1 MSYEN
6 IPKNQDTSYYLWEVL
21 FQCRIPE
28 SATVSELEYR
38 VRGVATT
45 GNIEMDRDIGNQL
58 KLMWLPI
65 HQMVEYH
72 RVGVP
77 VRLVKVSDA
86 EVIYGY
92 VQNHL
97 EAWLERI
104 RNSFNDR
111 EAPVDDLV
119 ALDNF
124 ANDVYSHA
132 RYSTKSA
139 LLENS
144 LSRAI
149 MNLGG
154 MVMNAPKAA
163 ISATPTLEEIAEI
176 EKQKRRSFTAA
187 FTDTR
192 STVINLNRQDDGT

>member
-1 MSYEN
+1 MSYDQ
-6 IPKNQDTSYYLWEVL
+6 IPKDKDTSYYLWEVL

-28 SATVSELEYR
+28 TATVSEIEYR
-38 VRGVATT
+38 VRGMPTT
-45 GNIEMDRDIGNQL
+45 GSLEMDRDIGAQL

-97 EAWLERI
+97 EAWLDRV

-124 ANDVYSHA
+124 ANDVYAHA
-132 RYSTKSA
+132 RYSTKSN

-154 MVMNAPKAA
+154 LSLKRRAPV
-163 ISATPTLEEIAEI
+163 SSTPTLEEVAEI
-176 EKQKRRSFTAA
+176 EKQKRNSFVAA

-192 STVINLNRQDDGT
+192 STVINLNRRDDGT

>member
-1 MSYEN
+1 MSYDN
-6 IPKNQDTSYYLWEVL
+6 IPKDRDTSYYLWEIL
-21 FQCRIPE
+21 FQCRLPE
-28 SATVSELEYR
+28 TATVTELEYR
-38 VRGVATT
+38 VRGMPTT
-45 GNIEMDRDIGNQL
+45 GNPEMDKDIGGQL

-92 VQNHL
+92 VQSHL
-97 EAWLERI
+97 EAWLNRVQT
-104 RNSFNDR
+104 SFNDR
-111 EAPVDDLV
+111 EVPVDDLV

-149 MNLGG
+149 MNLG
-154 MVMNAPKAA
+154 AFSLQPRHA
-163 ISATPTLEEIAEI
+163 ISKTPTVEEVAEI
-176 EKQKRRSFTAA
+176 DKQKRRSFVSA
-187 FTDTR
+187 FTDSR
-192 STVINLNRQDDGT
+192 STIINLNRRDDGT

>member
-6 IPKNQDTSYYLWEVL
+6 IPKDRDTSYYLWEIL
-21 FQCRIPE
+21 FQCRLPE
-28 SATVSELEYR
+28 TATVTELEYR
-38 VRGVATT
+38 VRGMPTT
-45 GNIEMDRDIGNQL
+45 GNNEMDRDIGGQL

-97 EAWLERI
+97 EAWLERV
-104 RNSFNDR
+104 RYSFNDR
-111 EAPVDDLV
+111 EVPVDDLV

-124 ANDVYSHA
+124 ATDVYSHA

-149 MNLGG
+149 MNLGAFSLQG
-154 MVMNAPKAA
+154 RPSVSKAP
-163 ISATPTLEEIAEI
+163 TVEEVTEI
-176 EKQKRRSFTAA
+176 EKQKRRSFVSA
-187 FTDTR
+187 FTDSR
-192 STVINLNRQDDGT
+192 STIINLNRKDDGT

>member
-1 MSYEN
+1 MSYDN
-6 IPKNQDTSYYLWEVL
+6 IPKDKDTSYYLWEIL
-21 FQCRIPE
+21 FQCRLPE
-28 SATVSELEYR
+28 TATVTELEYR
-38 VRGVATT
+38 VRGMPTT
-45 GNIEMDRDIGNQL
+45 GNSEMDRDIGGQL

-77 VRLVKVSDA
+77 VRLVKISDA

-97 EAWLERI
+97 EAWLERV
-104 RNSFNDR
+104 RYSFNDR
-111 EAPVDDLV
+111 EVPVDDLV

-149 MNLGG
+149 MNLGAFSLQG
-154 MVMNAPKAA
+154 RPSVSK
-163 ISATPTLEEIAEI
+163 TPTVEEVAEI
-176 EKQKRRSFTAA
+176 EKQKRRSFTSA
-187 FTDTR
+187 FTDSR
-192 STVINLNRQDDGT
+192 STIINLNRKDDGT